1 MRGERTF
8 VKILDIPNYSII
20 NKKNES
26 AQNARLFWFVFYF
39 FVYLLRIMFLM
50 SATVTLMRGL
60 DLISSLILSRA

>member
-1 MRGERTF
+1 MYN
-8 VKILDIPNYSII
+8 PN
-20 NKKNES
+20 KRAKR
-26 AQNARLFWFVFYF
+26 APVWFVFYI

>member
-20 NKKNES
+20 NKKTK
-26 AQNARLFWFVFYF
+26 ARKTRACFGLYFIF

-50 SATVTLMRGL
+50 SATVTLMRGF